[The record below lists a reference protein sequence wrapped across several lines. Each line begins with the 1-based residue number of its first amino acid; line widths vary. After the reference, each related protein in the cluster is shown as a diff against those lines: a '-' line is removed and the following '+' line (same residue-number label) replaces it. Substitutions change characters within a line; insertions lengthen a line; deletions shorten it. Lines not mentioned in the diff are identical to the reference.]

1 MWLPASSLLPLGFD
15 PSERVLDAVMAKV
28 PVEKKEANG
37 G

>member
-1 MWLPASSLLPLGFD
+1 VVASFVPSSPGFD

-28 PVEKKEANG
+28 PVEKKEGNG